1 MPSDGLSVIVIG
13 APESGAIRR
22 HGRLLNKNRRKS
34 YERRKIG
41 SFSEFLE
48 LIVGTS
54 KVLLMVVGFEF
65 IRFLIGISFVAILNT
80 RVRN

>member
-48 LIVGTS
+48 LTVGTS

-80 RVRN
+80 RVKN